1 MIKSEIM
8 TLEEV
13 AEYLRV
19 SERTVKEWVAQG
31 KLPGGKLGTSWRF
44 QRSEIENWVNQKL
57 SPRIKDIDN
66 KANNLST
73 LISKERIIF
82 LHNSSKNE
90 VLNQLIDLAVDLPG
104 IHSREELADAVY
116 RRESLMSTGIGLGI
130 GVPHV
135 RLNNVKD
142 LYMSIAI
149 AKNGIS
155 DYEALDD
162 IKVNIVVLIVAGRNQ
177 HSQYI
182 KALSQIA
189 KLLKNDEVR
198 EKLVQSENADQVF
211 DILKKMEMK

>member
-57 SPRIKDIDN
+57 SPRIKDVDN

-82 LHNSSKNE
+82 LDNSSKNE
-90 VLNQLIDLAVDLPG
+90 ILNQLIDLAAELPG
-104 IHSREELADAVY
+104 IQSREELADAVY

-149 AKNGIS
+149 AKNGIP

-182 KALSQIA
+182 KALSQMA

-198 EKLVQSENADQVF
+198 EKLVQSENADQVYE
-211 DILKKMEMK
+211 ILKKMEMK

>member
-57 SPRIKDIDN
+57 SPRIKDVDN

-90 VLNQLIDLAVDLPG
+90 VLNQLIDLAVELPG